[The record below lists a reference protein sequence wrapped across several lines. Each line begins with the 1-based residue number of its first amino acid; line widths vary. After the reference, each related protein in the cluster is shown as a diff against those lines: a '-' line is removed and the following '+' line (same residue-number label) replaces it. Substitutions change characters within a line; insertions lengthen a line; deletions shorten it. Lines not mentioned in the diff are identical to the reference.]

1 VTGGKLKLDL
11 VYIVGP
17 PGVGKSSVMEALTD
31 ECDRLTALHTPVPH
45 DVLLIPN
52 DDDQNVDVAIELG
65 RHRDSFSGT
74 DALGMSIQPQ
84 AVEWIATRPHR
95 LILGEG
101 ARLATVG
108 FLHAARSAGY
118 TVHLVHLGA
127 QDARLA
133 ERRRGRGSD
142 QSPVWVR
149 GATTR
154 ARRIMERMAM
164 DADLHF
170 VRTDGKTPVQLASL
184 LTTWIPCLEVLR

>member
-1 VTGGKLKLDL
+1 MKLDL

-17 PGVGKSSVMEALTD
+17 PGVGKSSVMEELTAG
-31 ECDRLTALHTPVPH
+31 CDRLTALHTPVPH
-45 DVLLIPN
+45 DVLLIP
-52 DDDQNVDVAIELG
+52 DDDDTAADVAIELG

-95 LILGEG
+95 LVLGEG

-108 FLHAARSAGY
+108 FLHAARAAGY
-118 TVHLVHLGA
+118 TVHLVHLS
-127 QDARLA
+127 ARDNALA

-164 DADLHF
+164 DADLHL
-170 VRTDGKTPVQLASL
+170 VRTDGRSPAQTADMLIK
-184 LTTWIPCLEVLR
+184 WIPCLEVLR